1 MRDSNSLIL
10 LPYLSLLQNQRQLV
24 MVEKVDHGVLGEEPH
39 GQQCQAGV
47 LPGEPATHIILIIS
61 SSDRIQQLLVL
72 RPVVVGVK
80 GCVVEV
86 EEPQP
91 VSPRHVRVATDRVI
105 LKQIYFI

>member
-1 MRDSNSLIL
+1 MLSLNFVRVRN
-10 LPYLSLLQNQRQLV
+10 PASYLSERGIKKCGSGGGAVGN
-24 MVEKVDHGVLGEEPH
+24 
-39 GQQCQAGV
+39 AG
-47 LPGEPATHIILIIS
+47 A
-61 SSDRIQQLLVL
+61 DRIQQQLAL
-72 RPVVVGVK
+72 RPVVVCVE